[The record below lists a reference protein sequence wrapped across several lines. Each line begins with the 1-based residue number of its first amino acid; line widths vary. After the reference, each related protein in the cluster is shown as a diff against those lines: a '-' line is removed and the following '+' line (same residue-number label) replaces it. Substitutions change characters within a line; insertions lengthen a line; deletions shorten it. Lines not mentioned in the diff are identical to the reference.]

1 MQRNSTHFRSLTS
14 QSALLLLF
22 FGASTPAWAQGPSQP
37 TTPAATPATSPTP
50 TPPPAQAGS
59 GSLEIYG
66 FAQADAIADFK
77 QNDPNWYDVVRP
89 SKLPAFKDQ
98 FGNDGRFYLSP
109 RQSRF
114 GVRGEIPTD
123 QGPVKATFEFD
134 MFGVGADKGLT
145 TIRLRHAF
153 GEWKRIGGGQTNSQF
168 MDIDVFPNIL
178 DYWGPNGMLFF
189 RNVQLYY
196 RVIDDAK
203 NQVTVA
209 IENPGASGDAGT
221 AADRVELQN
230 VKPRYPMPDI
240 TGSYKMSGSKGHVK
254 VAGVIRKLSY
264 DDLLPN
270 DAFDLNGSTTGWGL
284 SFSGNYKATSKD
296 TLRLQYVF
304 GEGIANYFNDA
315 PVDVAAKSNPGNA
328 VTPLVGDS
336 LPIQGLVLYCDH
348 TWNAKFATSAGYSRV
363 DYDNSDLQ
371 APDAYKSGQYVVISL
386 ISTPAKNVMFGG
398 EFQWAHRDNK
408 SDGFSSDDYRVQVS
422 FKYSFSYKLGG

>member
-1 MQRNSTHFRSLTS
+1 MQFRSLTKWS
-14 QSALLLLF
+14 MLLLF
-22 FGASTPAWAQGPSQP
+22 LIGAAAPAWAQGPSLP
-37 TTPAATPATSPTP
+37 TTPSSTPAA
-50 TPPPAQAGS
+50 PPPAQSAQAPDKGT
-59 GSLEIYG
+59 LEIYG
-66 FAQADAIADFK
+66 FGQLDAIPDFK

-89 SKLPAFKDQ
+89 SKLPSFKDE
-98 FGNDGRFYLSP
+98 FGKDGRFYMSV

-114 GVRGEIPTD
+114 GVKGEMPTD
-123 QGPVKATFEFD
+123 QGPVKAQFEFD

-153 GEWKRIGGGQTNSQF
+153 GEWKGIGAGQTNSQF

-209 IENPGASGDAGT
+209 IENPGASGDQGT
-221 AADRVELQN
+221 AADRIELSDIRA
-230 VKPRYPMPDI
+230 RYPMPDF

-254 VAGVIRKLSY
+254 VAGVVRKINY
-264 DDLLPN
+264 DDLFN
-270 DAFDLNGSTTGWGL
+270 DNVDLSGSVTGWGL
-284 SFSGNYKATSKD
+284 SFSGNYKATTKD
-296 TLRLQYVF
+296 VLRLQYVF

-315 PVDVAAKSNPGNA
+315 PVDVAAKTNPNATVNPGGA
-328 VTPLVGDS
+328 TIIGEA

-348 TWNAKFATSAGYSRV
+348 TWNAKFATSGGYSRV

-371 APDAYKSGQYVVISL
+371 SPNAYKSGQYVVISL
-386 ISTPAKNVMFGG
+386 ISTPAKNVMVGG

-408 SDGFSSDDYRVQVS
+408 SDGFSSDDYRLQIS